1 MSDPAPPERR
11 PRLDP
16 ATAAIRTALRA
27 AIAPGGEGLED
38 GGVPPT
44 DGVSEAGAVPEAGA
58 GLEGDGPFL
67 VAVSGGAD
75 SLALAAAAA
84 FLQARGEARFLAV
97 TVDHGLQAGS
107 GDVARQTVD
116 ALVAR
121 GLPAR
126 TIAAQIAVD
135 QPGGLE
141 AAAREARYAALA
153 TAAREAGA
161 TTVLTGHTR
170 NDQAETVLLGLLR
183 GSGARSLAGM
193 SPRTRLDTAAG
204 PLTVLRPLL
213 GLTRVQTRDSARA
226 QGLTIWDDPM
236 NTDPRFAR
244 VRARTVLRELED
256 SLGQD
261 LGAGLAR
268 TADLLREDAD
278 HLDAEARVAWEQ
290 IRARVPT
297 EEGEP
302 AWGGTPASGLAGDV
316 AGDGMPDGGDDEV
329 PASLPL
335 SPLLAL
341 APAVRSRVLRTW
353 LLGRGVP
360 ASQLTADHVRD
371 VREVAAASG
380 AGKREASVPGAGTV
394 RREGGWLVHRRAD

>member
-58 GLEGDGPFL
+58 GLEGDGPVL

-84 FLQARGEARFLAV
+84 FLHARGEARFLAV

-213 GLTRVQTRDSARA
+213 GLTRVQTRASARA

-290 IRARVPT
+290 IRARVPA

-302 AWGGTPASGLAGDV
+302 AWGGTPASGL

-394 RREGGWLVHRRAD
+394 RREGGRLVHRRAD

>member
-1 MSDPAPPERR
+1 M
-11 PRLDP
+11 
-16 ATAAIRTALRA
+16 
-27 AIAPGGEGLED
+27 
-38 GGVPPT
+38 
-44 DGVSEAGAVPEAGA
+44 SEAGAVPEAGA

-84 FLQARGEARFLAV
+84 FLHARGEARFLAV

-290 IRARVPT
+290 IRARVPA

-394 RREGGWLVHRRAD
+394 RREGGRLVHRRAD